1 MIPTITATT
10 TATPT
15 TLVRHVL
22 LALHGLRPSVRRL
35 EREHRLLF
43 GAGNTGWKAIG

>member
-1 MIPTITATT
+1 MIPPTTTTT
-10 TATPT
+10 TATPI
-15 TLVRHVL
+15 TLVRRVQ